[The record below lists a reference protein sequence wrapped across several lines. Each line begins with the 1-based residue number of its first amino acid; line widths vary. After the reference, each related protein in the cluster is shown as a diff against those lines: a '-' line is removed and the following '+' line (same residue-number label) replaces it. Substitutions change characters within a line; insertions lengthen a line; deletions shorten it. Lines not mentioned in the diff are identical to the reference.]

1 MDYITRYTDLIYFAS
16 GDFVICRY
24 RLIARRSEAKQ
35 IVVQIDNHK
44 GSQGIL
50 RADHQARDAVL
61 NRIADRELAGIP
73 FAMLCVALTEND
85 THQVVL
91 GEPDLEDYIHRGH
104 PFQQTPERATR
115 GRLIER
121 ISIDSRNL
129 VIGRARILT
138 AHSTPTSPDADLAA
152 LLNGPDTSTA

>member
-1 MDYITRYTDLIYFAS
+1 MDYVTRYTDLIYFTG
-16 GDFVICRY
+16 GDLAICRY
-24 RLIARRSEAKQ
+24 RLISRHAEVKQ

-44 GSQGIL
+44 GPQRIL
-50 RADHQARDAVL
+50 TADHQARDAVL

-73 FAMLCVALTEND
+73 FAMLCIALTEND

-91 GEPDLEDYIHRGH
+91 GAPDLEDYIHRGH
-104 PFQQTPERATR
+104 PFQQTPERAAR
-115 GRLIER
+115 GRHIER

-138 AHSTPTSPDADLAA
+138 AHATPTSPAADLAA
-152 LLNGPDTSTA
+152 LLNGPNTSAA

>member
-1 MDYITRYTDLIYFAS
+1 MDYVTRYTDLIYFAG

-104 PFQQTPERATR
+104 PFQQPPERAAR
-115 GRLIER
+115 GRHIER

-152 LLNGPDTSTA
+152 LLKSPDNSAA